1 VKPTKVKLEISTK
14 VKLQAPAHRHPASFK
29 PEQDL
34 GHPLYLIFAR
44 EEMGGP
50 NNMGQPHAIAN
61 YHKKEKK
68 P

>member
-1 VKPTKVKLEISTK
+1 MKPTKKTNVHCRLQTPIHKL
-14 VKLQAPAHRHPASFK
+14 PASFTLT
-29 PEQDL
+29 EYFGRRL
-34 GHPLYLIFAR
+34 CLIFAE

-50 NNMGQPHAIAN
+50 NNMGQPRPIAN